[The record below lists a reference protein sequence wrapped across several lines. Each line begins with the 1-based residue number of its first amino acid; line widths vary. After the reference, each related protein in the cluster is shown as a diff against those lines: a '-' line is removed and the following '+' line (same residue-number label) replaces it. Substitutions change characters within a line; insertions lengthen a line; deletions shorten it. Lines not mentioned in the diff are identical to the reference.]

1 MEIRAFERGD
11 LDQTIRLCRAE
22 GWESYCA
29 DPERTYRALS
39 ASNVICLVAVE
50 NEKVWEFAQCLTDG
64 AIRAYLA
71 SMVVEADKRGT
82 AIGKRLVEEILASL
96 QRRVCRPALDRRG
109 PRIHESFPHQKF
121 VGYRIYPKS
130 AAR

>member
-1 MEIRAFERGD
+1 MEIRAFERRD

-50 NEKVWEFAQCLTDG
+50 NEKVCGFAQCLTDG

-71 SMVVEADKRGT
+71 NMVVEADKRGT
-82 AIGKRLVEEILASL
+82 GVGKRLVEEILARCNAVYVDLLSTEG
-96 QRRVCRPALDRRG
+96 AHG
-109 PRIHESFPHQKF
+109 FYEGFPHQKF

-130 AAR
+130 AA